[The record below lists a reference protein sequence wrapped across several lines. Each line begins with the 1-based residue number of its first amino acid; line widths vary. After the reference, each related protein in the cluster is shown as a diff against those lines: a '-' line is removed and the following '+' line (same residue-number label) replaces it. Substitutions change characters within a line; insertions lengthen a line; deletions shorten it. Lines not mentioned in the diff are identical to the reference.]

1 MRIWCQ
7 LPTALPR
14 DEYAAYYQL
23 LEDDLGLVKRA
34 DTEVSIRDVPTGLRS
49 PELSVYFG
57 LREANNHEVLRTMV
71 QAENEGYDAVS
82 SLCYG
87 DSAVKAA
94 ASLMDIPVVGP
105 GECSMLLASMMGSR
119 FAIVTTDP
127 TPETE
132 RYIDQYGM
140 RSRVL
145 AGSPVRRLTMDG
157 EAFLACLGGDYGP
170 AVESF
175 VEVARG
181 CVADGADVVIAGCG
195 LLSPML
201 SMAGV
206 YEVAGVPVIDPVRVS
221 LKFAEMMVDLK
232 IAGMLPVSHR
242 GLYLRG
248 SRLAVNEALRALGM
262 S

>member
-23 LEDDLGLVKRA
+23 LEDDLGLVKLA

-49 PELSVYFG
+49 PELAVYFG

-71 QAENEGYDAVS
+71 QAENEGYDAVA

-132 RYIDQYGM
+132 RYVDLCGM
-140 RSRVL
+140 RHRVL
-145 AGSPVRRLTMDG
+145 AGRPVRCLAMDG
-157 EAFLACLGGDYGP
+157 REFLACLGGDYGP

-175 VEVARG
+175 GEVARG

-206 YEVAGVPVIDPVRVS
+206 HEINGVPVIDPVQAS
-221 LKFAEMMVDLK
+221 LKFAEMMVDLTR
-232 IAGMLPVSHR
+232 AGMPAVGR
-242 GLYLRG
+242 QGLYLRG
-248 SRLAVNEALRALGM
+248 GKAEMEAALNALGK